1 VLSADYPNP
10 FYAKR
15 DNLIQKIQEGFVAQ
29 GQALNFMSPT
39 EALVM
44 KPVTVWLTN

>member
-1 VLSADYPNP
+1 MPKETTSS
-10 FYAKR
+10 KR
-15 DNLIQKIQEGFVAQ
+15 YKDGFVAQ